1 MKARARVIRSLSVR
15 RVQRAF
21 RIAPQDLHHEGPASF
36 GPVARPR
43 IVWLAVSDGRGHLM
57 RAQLMRQLLDGAG
70 VDVDI
75 VTTSDAGAEFVRSF
89 GAPCAV
95 VSREFGIHFDGQ
107 QNLRKVRTAAGM
119 FAYVLAPGRCRAD
132 LRWLERRA
140 HGAALVVNDSFHPA
154 LLVAGLGNGPLR
166 DKLVHVYGE
175 TLRRAVQSFWGQRG
189 PYADAVARALGRSRA
204 CIEHSFSEGASADP
218 GVIRLPPLF
227 ALPRRE
233 RADVRAAL
241 GVPPGGRLA
250 TVYLNPYFHDHALA
264 AAIERSLA
272 VAGYTMHGVA
282 EGFANRPGWHA
293 RDPALVEAVA
303 AADLFVSAAGM
314 ASLGQA
320 RTFGVPFLAIA
331 TAQPEQRANLAPLR
345 AAQNAAGSR
354 CRVVDVG
361 ADLTSRLG
369 AALATLDVDAP
380 RPDPRHTVRRLQ
392 TRWIAAIT
400 GLISSSTP
408 QEETS

>member
-1 MKARARVIRSLSVR
+1 MIAAQLPAAPYLLDDPAR
-15 RVQRAF
+15 RA
-21 RIAPQDLHHEGPASF
+21 
-36 GPVARPR
+36 VARPR
-43 IVWLAVSDGRGHLM
+43 VLWLAVSDGRGHLM
-57 RAQLMRQLLDGAG
+57 RAQLMRQLLGRVG

-75 VTTSDAGAEFVRSF
+75 VTTSDDGAAFVASF

-95 VSREFGIHFDGQ
+95 LSRDFGIHFDGQ

-140 HGAALVVNDSFHPA
+140 RGAALVVNDSFHPA
-154 LLVAGLGNGPLR
+154 LLVAGLGNGALR
-166 DKLVHVYGE
+166 GRLVQVYGE
-175 TLRRAVQSFWGQRG
+175 TLRRAVQGFWGARG

-204 CIEHSFSEGASADP
+204 CIEHSFADGP
-218 GVIRLPPLF
+218 SPDAGVIRLPPLF
-227 ALPRRE
+227 ALPRRD
-233 RADVRAAL
+233 RAAVRASL
-241 GVPPGGRLA
+241 GVPAGGRLA
-250 TVYLNPYFHDHALA
+250 TIYLNPYFRDPALA
-264 AAIERSLA
+264 QALERALA
-272 VAGYTMHGVA
+272 GAGFTVHAVG
-282 EGFANRPGWHA
+282 EGLASRPGWIA

-345 AAQNAAGSR
+345 AAAGPR

-361 ADLTSRLG
+361 PDLERR
-369 AALATLDVDAP
+369 LATALGDLELSGS
-380 RPDPRHTVRRLQ
+380 RPDPRHAVLRLQ
-392 TRWIAAIT
+392 ARWVEAVT
-400 GLISSSTP
+400 GLLREP
-408 QEETS
+408 QEKVS

>member
-1 MKARARVIRSLSVR
+1 
-15 RVQRAF
+15 
-21 RIAPQDLHHEGPASF
+21 
-36 GPVARPR
+36 
-43 IVWLAVSDGRGHLM
+43 M
-57 RAQLMRQLLDGAG
+57 RAQLMRQLLGNAS

-75 VTTSDAGAEFVRSF
+75 VTTSDDGAAFVTSF

-95 VSREFGIHFDGQ
+95 LSRDFGIHFDGQ

-132 LRWLERRA
+132 MRWLERRA
-140 HGAALVVNDSFHPA
+140 RGAALVVNDSFHPA
-154 LLVAGLGNGPLR
+154 LLVAGLGDGPLR
-166 DKLVHVYGE
+166 HRLVQVYGE

-189 PYADAVARALGRSRA
+189 PYADAVAGALGRSRA
-204 CIEHSFSEGASADP
+204 CIEHTFTEGPSPEP

-227 ALPRRE
+227 ALPRRD
-233 RADVRAAL
+233 RAEVRASL
-241 GVPPGGRLA
+241 GVPAGGRLA
-250 TVYLNPYFHDHALA
+250 TVYLNPYFHDATLASALERTLA
-264 AAIERSLA
+264 AA
-272 VAGYTMHGVA
+272 GFTMHAIG
-282 EGFANRPGWHA
+282 EGFASRPGWHA

-345 AAQNAAGSR
+345 AAAGPR

-361 ADLTSRLG
+361 ADLERR
-369 AALATLDVDAP
+369 LATALGEMDLP
-380 RPDPRHTVRRLQ
+380 EMWRCRPDPRHVVMRLQ
-392 TRWIAAIT
+392 ARWVEAVT
-400 GLISSSTP
+400 GLLREPHRRPS
-408 QEETS
+408 

>member
-1 MKARARVIRSLSVR
+1 MDVKALTLDAAPYRLDDVPRPARARP
-15 RVQRAF
+15 RV
-21 RIAPQDLHHEGPASF
+21 L
-36 GPVARPR
+36 
-43 IVWLAVSDGRGHLM
+43 WLAVSDGRGHLM
-57 RAQLMRQLLDGAG
+57 RAQLMRQLLGRVG

-75 VTTSDAGAEFVRSF
+75 VTTADDGAAFVASF

-95 VSREFGIHFDGQ
+95 LSRDFGIHFDGQ

-140 HGAALVVNDSFHPA
+140 KDAALVVNDSFHPA
-154 LLVAGLGNGPLR
+154 LLVAGLGDGALR
-166 DKLVHVYGE
+166 GRLVQVYGE
-175 TLRRAVQSFWGQRG
+175 TLRRAVQGFWGERG

-204 CIEHSFSEGASADP
+204 CIEHTFADGPSADP

-227 ALPRRE
+227 ALPRRD
-233 RADVRAAL
+233 RAAVRAAL
-241 GVPPGGRLA
+241 GVPSGGRLA
-250 TVYLNPYFHDHALA
+250 TVYLNPYFRDPALA
-264 AAIERSLA
+264 DALERSLA
-272 VAGYTMHGVA
+272 AAGFTVHAVG
-282 EGFANRPGWHA
+282 EGFAPRPGWIA

-345 AAQNAAGSR
+345 AASGAR

-361 ADLTSRLG
+361 ADLEGR
-369 AALATLDVDAP
+369 LATALGELSFTGS
-380 RPDPRHTVRRLQ
+380 RPDPRHAVLRLQ
-392 TRWIAAIT
+392 ARWVEAVT
-400 GLISSSTP
+400 GLLREP
-408 QEETS
+408 QERLS

>member
-1 MKARARVIRSLSVR
+1 
-15 RVQRAF
+15 
-21 RIAPQDLHHEGPASF
+21 
-36 GPVARPR
+36 
-43 IVWLAVSDGRGHLM
+43 M
-57 RAQLMRQLLDGAG
+57 RAQLMRQLLDRVG

-75 VTTSDAGAEFVRSF
+75 VTTSDDGAAFVTSF

-140 HGAALVVNDSFHPA
+140 RGAALVVNDSFHPA
-154 LLVAGLGNGPLR
+154 LMVAGLGRGPLR
-166 DKLVHVYGE
+166 GRLVQVYGE
-175 TLRRAVQSFWGQRG
+175 TLRRAVQGFWGERG
-189 PYADAVARALGRSRA
+189 PYADAVTRALGRSRA
-204 CIEHSFSEGASADP
+204 CIEHSFTEGPSDER

-227 ALPRRE
+227 ALPRRDRSE
-233 RADVRAAL
+233 VRAAL
-241 GVPPGGRLA
+241 GVPAGGRLA
-250 TVYLNPYFHDHALA
+250 TVYLNPYFHDVALA
-264 AAIERSLA
+264 QALERTLGAA
-272 VAGYTMHGVA
+272 GFTMHAVC
-282 EGFANRPGWHA
+282 EGFASRPGWVA

-345 AAQNAAGSR
+345 AAAGSR

-361 ADLTSRLG
+361 ADLERGL
-369 AALATLDVDAP
+369 ALALGEMDFCGS
-380 RPDPRHTVRRLQ
+380 RPDPRHAVMRLQ
-392 TRWIAAIT
+392 ARWVEAVT
-400 GLISSSTP
+400 GLLRNP
-408 QEETS
+408 QERTENLS